1 MSLNDLLRR
10 MSFAANLKTNEDC
23 VKRGRGAR
31 VGDSGEAGGGGGIT
45 CSALPLDGKCFTMQ
59 PSDVEEGTST
69 RVQLINHISFL
80 M

>member
-1 MSLNDLLRR
+1 M
-10 MSFAANLKTNEDC
+10 NLKRNEDC

-31 VGDSGEAGGGGGIT
+31 VEDSGGGGGGGTT
-45 CSALPLDGKCFTMQ
+45 CSAPPLDGKCFTMQ

>member
-1 MSLNDLLRR
+1 MG
-10 MSFAANLKTNEDC
+10 FAMNLKRNEDC

-31 VGDSGEAGGGGGIT
+31 LEDSGVGSGGGGIT
-45 CSALPLDGKCFTMQ
+45 CSALCLDGKCFTMQ